1 MTGKVFRWVAVSLT
15 GIAVSLICLISL
27 INFHQYHIYHQP
39 LLHQMV
45 AIKPSADKFSKIL
58 TGKQVLDLAAVLP
71 EALVIIKE
79 SIFSVIQHRAV
90 PMPVFDEAIYSPLRA
105 PPVA

>member
-1 MTGKVFRWVAVSLT
+1 MTGRFFRWIAVSLT

-39 LLHQMV
+39 LLHKIV
-45 AIKPSADKFSKIL
+45 AIKPAADKSSKIL
-58 TGKQVLDLAAVLP
+58 TCKQVLDVAAVLP
-71 EALVIIKE
+71 EALIIFYQSTVTE
-79 SIFSVIQHRAV
+79 IQHRAV
-90 PMPVFDEAIYSPLRA
+90 PMPVFVEAIYSPLRA